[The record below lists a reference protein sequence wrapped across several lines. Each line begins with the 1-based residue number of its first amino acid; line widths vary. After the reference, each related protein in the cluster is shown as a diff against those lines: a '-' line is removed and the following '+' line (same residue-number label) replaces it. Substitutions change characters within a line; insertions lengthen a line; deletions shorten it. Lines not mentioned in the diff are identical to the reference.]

1 MFVFMANS
9 MWQMLKIKNYHM
21 RRSLL
26 IAFLFV
32 SILSLAQNK
41 ELTTEQML
49 KGAPHKV
56 TKTLPQFVKWMGDNS
71 FVLKRDDKTF
81 LVDCK
86 TGTEKEYTEVPPMV
100 KLVLPEVIIKN
111 NDLYL
116 KMANE
121 ETRLTNNKD
130 VEKNPTLSPDNQ
142 YVAFTRNNNLYTIN
156 LASKKETQLTFDGT
170 DVILN
175 GYASWV
181 YYEEILGRASRYK
194 SFWWSP
200 DSKKIAY
207 MRMDERMVPMFPI
220 YSEEGQHGFIEQT
233 RYPKAGDKNPEVKVG
248 VVNADGGNTVWA
260 DFNEK
265 DDQYFGLPYW
275 KPDGSALWI
284 QWAPR
289 SQDNLKIYE
298 MNLTDGSKK
307 EVYDEQQKTWVT
319 LEGNSRI
326 SFLKN
331 GKQFILESDAS
342 GWDHLYLHD
351 MTGKRI
357 NAITSG
363 NYRVTAVNLVDEKN
377 QIVYF
382 TCRKDNSAR
391 FDLYKVKFDGT
402 GLTRLSFGDYTH
414 RNIQLSPNGT
424 YFITTYSNTST
435 PDVMA
440 LVNNKGKVIKEL
452 GNAKGDDFTT
462 TPLAKTELLRVKS
475 EDGKYD
481 LPLRIVWPANY
492 DKNKK
497 YPLLISIYGGPDA
510 GTVYDGWQLNMQQ
523 QWYAKEGLIQVAMD
537 HRASGHFGK
546 EGVNY
551 MHRNLG
557 YWEMKDWITIVKW
570 LLENASVDKN
580 KVCISGFSYGG
591 YMTCYALTYGADYF
605 THGLAGGSVTDWSLY
620 DTHYTER
627 FMDTPAENPEGYKS
641 SSVYSY
647 LDKYKGLLRIYHGT
661 MDDNVHMQN
670 SMQLIKK
677 LQEKK
682 KHFEFML
689 YPGGRHGW
697 RNLREQDAHSANE
710 IAIFIYKNLLEREVP
725 KEVLR

>member
-9 MWQMLKIKNYHM
+9 MWQMLKINNYHM

-170 DVILN
+170 NVILN

-298 MNLTDGSKK
+298 MNLTDGGKK
-307 EVYDEQQKTWVT
+307 EVYDEKQKTWVT

-391 FDLYKVKFDGT
+391 YDLYKVKFDGT

-462 TPLAKTELLRVKS
+462 TSLAKTELLRVKS

-557 YWEMKDWITIVKW
+557 YWEIKDWITIVKW
-570 LLENASVDKN
+570 LIENAGVDKN

-670 SMQLIKK
+670 SIQLIKK

-710 IAIFIYKNLLEREVP
+710 IAMFIYKNLLEREVP

>member
-1 MFVFMANS
+1 M
-9 MWQMLKIKNYHM
+9 
-21 RRSLL
+21 SLRIT
-26 IAFLFV
+26 IAFLLLST
-32 SILSLAQNK
+32 SIFAQTTY
-41 ELTTEQML
+41 LTTEQML

-56 TKTLPQFVKWMGDNS
+56 TKPLPKFITWVGDNGLIMEIDGKNS
-71 FVLKRDDKTF
+71 MI
-81 LVDCK
+81 DCK
-86 TGTEKEYTEVPPMV
+86 SGKITEADIQHLPPKIKPSVP
-100 KLVLPEVIIKN
+100 EIIQKG

-116 KMANE
+116 KIAAG
-121 ETRLTNNKD
+121 ETQLTNNKD
-130 VEKNPTLSPDNQ
+130 IEKNPTLSPDGQ
-142 YVAFTRNNNLYTIN
+142 YVAFTRNNNLFTIN
-156 LASKKETQLTFDGT
+156 LSTKKETQLTFDGT

-175 GYASWV
+175 GFASWV
-181 YYEEILGRASRYK
+181 YYEEILGRATRYK

-207 MRMDERMVPMFPI
+207 MRMDESMVPMFPI

-260 DFNEK
+260 DFNTK
-265 DDQYFGLPYW
+265 DDQYFGMPYW
-275 KPDGSALWI
+275 KADGTALWI
-284 QWAPR
+284 QWMPR
-289 SQDNLKIYE
+289 SQDNLKVYE
-298 MNLTDGSKK
+298 MNIADGSKK
-307 EVYDEQQKTWVT
+307 EIYDEKQKTWVT
-319 LEGNSRI
+319 LEGDDRFT
-326 SFLKN
+326 FLNN
-331 GKQFILESDAS
+331 GKQFILQSDVT
-342 GWDHLYLHD
+342 GWNHLYLHD
-351 MTGKRI
+351 MSGKRI
-357 NAITSG
+357 STITSG
-363 NYRVTAVNLVDEKN
+363 NYRVTAINHVDEKN
-377 QIVYF
+377 QLIYF

-391 FDLYKVKFDGT
+391 YDLYKVKFDGG
-402 GLTRLSFGDYTH
+402 GLQRLTFGEYTH
-414 RNIQLSPNGT
+414 RNIQLSPNGL
-424 YFITTYSNTST
+424 YFITTYSNTGS
-435 PDVMA
+435 PDAVA

-452 GNAKGDDFTT
+452 GNAVGEAFETT
-462 TPLAKTELLRVKS
+462 TLAKTQLLRVTS
-475 EDGKYD
+475 EDGKYE
-481 LPLRIVWPANY
+481 LPLRIVWPLNY

-497 YPLLISIYGGPDA
+497 HPLMINIYGGPDA

-523 QWYAKEGLIQVAMD
+523 QWWAKEGLIQVAMD

-570 LLENASVDKN
+570 LIENAGVDKN

-591 YMTCYALTYGADYF
+591 YMSAYALTYGADYF

-627 FMDTPAENPEGYKS
+627 FMDTPEENPEGYKS
-641 SSVYSY
+641 SSVYTY

-661 MDDNVHMQN
+661 MDDNVHLQN
-670 SMQLIKK
+670 SLQLVKK

-682 KHFEFML
+682 KHFEFMV

-710 IAIFIYKNLLEREVP
+710 IAMFIYKNLLEREVP

>member
-1 MFVFMANS
+1 MR
-9 MWQMLKIKNYHM
+9 KNGF
-21 RRSLL
+21 LL
-26 IAFLFV
+26 LFIAAAFGA
-32 SILSLAQNK
+32 SAQTA
-41 ELTTEQML
+41 LTTEQML
-49 KGAPHKV
+49 KGAKQNI
-56 TKTLPQFVKWMGDNS
+56 TKPLPQFVEWMGDNS
-71 FVLKRDDKTF
+71 FVIRREGKQYLHD
-81 LVDCK
+81 VK
-86 TGTEKEYTEVPPMV
+86 TGKETDYAGSVMTTTVVVP
-100 KLVLPEVIIKN
+100 EIINKG

-130 VEKNPTLSPDNQ
+130 EEKNPVLSPDKQ

-156 LASKKETQLTFDGT
+156 LNTKKETQLTNDGT

-181 YYEEILGRASRYK
+181 YFEEILGRATRYK

-207 MRMDERMVPMFPI
+207 MRMDESEVPIFPI
-220 YSEEGQHGFIEQT
+220 YSEEGQHGFIERT

-248 VVNADGGNTVWA
+248 VVNPDGGATVWA
-260 DFNEK
+260 DFNQK
-265 DDQYFGLPYW
+265 DDQYFGMPMW

-284 QWAPR
+284 QWMPR
-289 SQDNLKIYE
+289 TQDNLKVYE

-307 EVYDEQQKTWVT
+307 VIYDETQKTWVD
-319 LEGNSRI
+319 LDDANRI
-326 SFLKN
+326 TFLKN
-331 GKQFILESDAS
+331 GKQFILQSDAS
-342 GWDHLYLHD
+342 GWNHIYLHD
-351 MTGKRI
+351 ISGKRI

-363 NYRVTAVNLVDEKN
+363 NFTVTEVNLVDEKN
-377 QIVYF
+377 KLVYF

-391 FDLYKVKFDGT
+391 YDLYKVKMDGT
-402 GLTRLSFGDYTH
+402 GLMRLTFGEFTH
-414 RNIQLSPNGT
+414 RNIRVSPNGT
-424 YFITTYSNTST
+424 YFVTSYSNTAT

-440 LVNNKGKVIKEL
+440 LVDNKGKQLREL
-452 GNAKGDDFTT
+452 GNAKGEAFATT
-462 TPLAKTELLRVKS
+462 TLAKTELLRVKS

-497 YPLLISIYGGPDA
+497 YPVMISIYGGPNA

-523 QWYAKEGLIQVAMD
+523 QWWAKEGLIQVAMD

-546 EGVNY
+546 EGINY

-570 LLENASVDKN
+570 LIENASVDKN
-580 KVCISGFSYGG
+580 KVAISGFSYGS

-620 DTHYTER
+620 DSHYTER
-627 FMDTPAENPEGYKS
+627 FMDTPKENPEGYKS
-641 SSVYSY
+641 SSVYTY
-647 LDKYKGLLRIYHGT
+647 VDQYKGLLRIYHGT

-697 RNLREQDAHSANE
+697 RNLPNQDAHSTNE
-710 IAIFIYKNLLEREVP
+710 NNLFIYKNLLEREVP

>member
-1 MFVFMANS
+1 
-9 MWQMLKIKNYHM
+9 M
-21 RRSLL
+21 RKAGLL
-26 IAFLFV
+26 VLFV
-32 SILSLAQNK
+32 IASITLSAQQK
-41 ELTTEQML
+41 DLTMEQML
-49 KGAPHKV
+49 KGAPQKI
-56 TKTLPQFVKWMGDNS
+56 TKPLPQFVKWVDDNG
-71 FVLKRDDKTF
+71 FILKRDGKSM

-86 TGTEKEYTEVPPMV
+86 TGKETEYTAPVATIMV
-100 KLVLPEVIIKN
+100 VKTEVIVKD

-116 KMANE
+116 KDGNG

-130 VEKNPTLSPDNQ
+130 IEKNPVLSPDNS
-142 YVAFTRNNNLYTIN
+142 YVAFTRNNNLFTIR
-156 LASKKETQLTFDGT
+156 LSDKKEFQLTTDGT

-181 YYEEILGRASRYK
+181 YFEEILGRPTRYK

-200 DSKKIAY
+200 DSKHIAY
-207 MRMDERMVPMFPI
+207 MHMNESQVPMFPI

-248 VVNADGGNTVWA
+248 VVNPDGGATVWA

-265 DDQYFGLPYW
+265 DDQYFGMPYW

-284 QWAPR
+284 QWMPR
-289 SQDNLKIYE
+289 TQDNLKVYE
-298 MNLTDGSKK
+298 MNLANGSKK
-307 EVYDEQQKTWVT
+307 EIYDEKQKTWID
-319 LEGNSRI
+319 LDDQGGRI
-326 SFLKN
+326 TFLKN
-331 GKQFILESDAS
+331 GKNFILESDAS
-342 GWDHLYLHD
+342 GWNHLYLHD
-351 MTGKRI
+351 MTGARI

-363 NYRVTAVNLVDEKN
+363 NYTVTGVNYIDEKN
-377 QIVYF
+377 QTVYF

-391 FDLYKVKFDGT
+391 YDLYKVKFNGT
-402 GLTRLSFGDYTH
+402 ALQRLTFGEFTN
-414 RNIQLSPNGT
+414 RGIQLSPNAS
-424 YFITTYSNTST
+424 YFITTYSNVSS

-440 LVNNKGKVIKEL
+440 LVNNKGKLIKEL
-452 GNAKGDDFTT
+452 GNAVGEEYATT
-462 TPLAKTELLRVKS
+462 TIAKTELLRVKS

-481 LPLRIVWPANY
+481 LPLRIIWPTNF

-497 YPLLISIYGGPDA
+497 YPVMISIYGGPNA
-510 GTVYDGWQLNMQQ
+510 GTVYDGWQLSMQQ
-523 QWYAKEGLIQVAMD
+523 QWFAKEGLIQVAMD

-546 EGVNY
+546 EGVSN

-570 LLENASVDKN
+570 LIDNAGVDKE
-580 KVCISGFSYGG
+580 KVAISGFSYGG

-605 THGLAGGSVTDWSLY
+605 KYGLAGGSVTDWSLY
-620 DTHYTER
+620 DSHYTER
-627 FMDTPAENPEGYKS
+627 FMDTPAENPEGYKTA
-641 SSVYSY
+641 SVLTYV
-647 LDKYKGLLRIYHGT
+647 DQYKGLLRIYHGT

-677 LQEKK
+677 LEEKK

-697 RNLREQDAHSANE
+697 PGNQQLHSTNENNL
-710 IAIFIYKNLLEREVP
+710 FIYKNLLGKEIP

>member
-1 MFVFMANS
+1 MR
-9 MWQMLKIKNYHM
+9 KNGF
-21 RRSLL
+21 LL
-26 IAFLFV
+26 LFLAAAFGA
-32 SILSLAQNK
+32 SAQTA
-41 ELTTEQML
+41 LTTDQLL
-49 KGAPHKV
+49 KGAKQNI
-56 TKTLPQFVKWMGDNS
+56 TKPLPQFVEWIGDNS
-71 FVLKRDDKTF
+71 FVIRREGKQYLHD
-81 LVDCK
+81 VK
-86 TGTEKEYTEVPPMV
+86 TGKETDYANSVMTTTVVVP
-100 KLVLPEVIIKN
+100 EIINKG

-130 VEKNPTLSPDNQ
+130 EEKNPVLSPDKQ

-156 LASKKETQLTFDGT
+156 LNTKNETQLTSDGT

-181 YYEEILGRASRYK
+181 YFEEILGRASRYK

-207 MRMDERMVPMFPI
+207 MRMDESEVPMFPI
-220 YSEEGQHGFIEQT
+220 YSEEGQHGFIERT

-248 VVNADGGNTVWA
+248 IVAADGGATVWA
-260 DFNEK
+260 DFNQK
-265 DDQYFGLPYW
+265 DDQYFGMPLW

-284 QWAPR
+284 QWMPR
-289 SQDNLKIYE
+289 TQDNLKVYE
-298 MNLTDGSKK
+298 MNLADGSKK
-307 EVYDEQQKTWVT
+307 VIYDETQKTWVD
-319 LEGNSRI
+319 LDDANRI

-331 GKQFILESDAS
+331 GKQFILQSDAT
-342 GWDHLYLHD
+342 GWNHLYLHD
-351 MTGKRI
+351 MSGKRI
-357 NAITSG
+357 NAITGG
-363 NYRVTAVNLVDEKN
+363 NFTVTEVNLVDEKN
-377 QIVYF
+377 KLVYF

-391 FDLYKVKFDGT
+391 YDLYKVKFDGT
-402 GLTRLSFGDYTH
+402 GLMRLTFGEFTH
-414 RNIQLSPNGT
+414 RNIRVSPNGT
-424 YFITTYSNTST
+424 YFVTAYSNVST

-440 LVNNKGKVIKEL
+440 LVDNKGKQLREL
-452 GNAKGDDFTT
+452 GNAKGEAFESTSI
-462 TPLAKTELLRVKS
+462 AKTELLRVKS

-497 YPLLISIYGGPDA
+497 YPVMISIYGGPNA

-523 QWYAKEGLIQVAMD
+523 QWWAKEGMIQVAMD

-546 EGVNY
+546 EGINY

-570 LLENASVDKN
+570 LIENASVDKN
-580 KVCISGFSYGG
+580 KVAISGFSYGG
-591 YMTCYALTYGADYF
+591 YMSAYALTYGADYF

-620 DTHYTER
+620 DSHYTER
-627 FMDTPAENPEGYKS
+627 FMDTPKENPEGYKS
-641 SSVYSY
+641 SSVYTY
-647 LDKYKGLLRIYHGT
+647 VDQYKGLLRIYHGT

-670 SMQLIKK
+670 SMQLVKK

-697 RNLREQDAHSANE
+697 GGNQQLHSQNE
-710 IAIFIYKNLLEREVP
+710 IAMFIYKNLLEREVP
-725 KEVLR
+725 KEVMK